1 MPYELGPVELRTLGA
16 LIEKDL
22 ATPEYYPLSLNA
34 LTNACNQ
41 KSNRDPVVAF
51 DDTTVRSALESLRD
65 EGFAVFVSEA
75 GSRVLKFR
83 HRLSERLNL
92 SLGELAVLSVLILRR
107 PQTMGE
113 LRTRTANLH
122 SFADLDAL
130 QHTLDKLAARQP
142 DPLAVQMPKL
152 PGTKEL
158 RWCHLFAPMPDVPE
172 PLALHG
178 AAAPASPSGPG
189 LRERVEE
196 LETEV
201 KTLRELSDALRR
213 DLDELRS
220 ALL

>member
-1 MPYELGPVELRTLGA
+1 MMAMPL
-16 LIEKDL
+16 
-22 ATPEYYPLSLNA
+22 
-34 LTNACNQ
+34 
-41 KSNRDPVVAF
+41 
-51 DDTTVRSALESLRD
+51 
-65 EGFAVFVSEA
+65 
-75 GSRVLKFR
+75 
-83 HRLSERLNL
+83 
-92 SLGELAVLSVLILRR
+92 
-107 PQTMGE
+107 
-113 LRTRTANLH
+113 
-122 SFADLDAL
+122 
-130 QHTLDKLAARQP
+130 
-142 DPLAVQMPKL
+142 PKL
-152 PGTKEL
+152 PGTKEP